1 MVLTLYTFFPY
12 EPLVDAVVL
21 VLVAWDLILQY
32 FTPCELIEC
41 HRYQTLILAE
51 GVPSTFSAR
60 DRNQHAQKRRL
71 LSQAFSESALRDIEP
86 HILEHVRK
94 WCAYL
99 GDELTKG
106 EWTEAKD
113 MATWSDYLTFDV
125 LSDLCFGRSLNVLD
139 SEENRFVV
147 ALVPSAAKAAHL
159 VSSRYVPFMQLSR
172 TLLTHLDKDRLPALE
187 IHPVDSFC
195 ITPSAHHGRSNDPRS
210 QSSPAIL

>member
-1 MVLTLYTFFPY
+1 ML
-12 EPLVDAVVL
+12 ES
-21 VLVAWDLILQY
+21 WDLLSRY
-32 FTPCELIEC
+32 FNLCELTDC
-41 HRYQTLILAE
+41 YRYQTLILAE

-60 DRNQHAQKRRL
+60 DRIQHAQKRRL
-71 LSQAFSESALRDIEP
+71 LSQAFSENALRGIEP

-99 GDELTKG
+99 GDGPTRDG
-106 EWTEAKD
+106 WTEAKN

-159 VSSRYVPFMQLSR
+159 VSPRHVPFKQRLY
-172 TLLTHLDKDRLPALE
+172 TLLTRP
-187 IHPVDSFC
+187 
-195 ITPSAHHGRSNDPRS
+195 N
-210 QSSPAIL
+210 

>member
-1 MVLTLYTFFPY
+1 
-12 EPLVDAVVL
+12 VDAVVL

-32 FTPCELIEC
+32 CTPYELIEC
-41 HRYQTLILAE
+41 DRYQTLILAE

-99 GDELTKG
+99 GDGLTKG

-159 VSSRYVPFMQLSR
+159 VSFRYVPFMQLSH
-172 TLLTHLDKDRLPALE
+172 LTDTSKLDRLSALE
-187 IHPVDSFC
+187 IHPVDSLC
-195 ITPSAHHGRSNDPRS
+195 ITPSAYHGRSNDPRS
-210 QSSPAIL
+210 QSSSAVL